1 MVRKPTTIIE
11 KANKHSEA
19 MDFRCHGVTRS
30 GNRCRHLSI
39 AGSRYCQIHTPAIE
53 TEHSDDERGRYTGY
67 VGALEEKYQSALQD
81 RYLLHVRDE
90 IAILDARLKD
100 LLKQAKE
107 GVNAAAWKKFSAQY
121 KVLKSSL
128 ENKNFS
134 ALESILKTMD
144 DAMEE
149 GRREN
154 ELWADIQGTMEQR
167 RKLVE
172 TEQKYLSQTNQMIPL
187 EAAIVLLSGTITAIK
202 NSLKKYVADRQIEET
217 IVLDAQREYERLI
230 GA

>member
-1 MVRKPTTIIE
+1 
-11 KANKHSEA
+11 
-19 MDFRCHGVTRS
+19 MDLRCHGLTRS
-30 GNRCRHLSI
+30 GTRCKSP
-39 AGSRYCQIHTPAIE
+39 AVQGSKYCLAHAPSIE
-53 TEHSDDERGRYTGY
+53 TAGESENERGRYTGY

-107 GVNAAAWKKFSAQY
+107 GINAASWKKFSAQY
-121 KVLKSSL
+121 RILKTSI
-128 ENKNFS
+128 ETKNFS
-134 ALESILKTMD
+134 ALQSILATMD
-144 DAMEE
+144 QAMEE
-149 GRREN
+149 GRRET
-154 ELWADIQGTMEQR
+154 ELWTDIQSVMEQR

-187 EAAIVLLSGTITAIK
+187 ESAIILLSGTITAIK
-202 NSLKKYVADRQIEET
+202 NSLKKYVADREIEET